1 MRTDAAKVSINID
14 AFKQYRL
21 ANEFLGRFH
30 VLMKLAK
37 THDRGNSALT
47 EAANS
52 LHSITNDLI
61 DAAEIVKFDIVN
73 DCVFFN
79 RTRLRA
85 TVSAFNT
92 LKYFVDEMKGRGIR
106 WIAFDEIAEPD
117 DFLSFAIAFDRVDL
131 SHEDPF
137 SELERLVNLEGV
149 AGIQLGP
156 IKESE
161 EEWGEDALSLGPTKE
176 EAKRSFFSALHIVK
190 QAVKEGVSK
199 GKVNP
204 RKVKRVVESV
214 VDSILSDEESMLAL
228 TGIRDYD
235 EYTYH
240 HSFNVCIYSIAL
252 GNRLG
257 LPRQTLCDI
266 GIAALFHDVGKTD
279 VPRSILN
286 KMDNL
291 TDQEW
296 KIIQEHTMSGMKV
309 LTYLKKL
316 DQTILRSIIVAFCHH
331 LNMDRTGYPK
341 TGRSIKPDA
350 FSRIVRIADIYDALT
365 SARTYRM
372 KPFTSAEALEIITD
386 KAERELDPT
395 LCAIF
400 ADVVGIIPTGQEAV
414 ESNAGQAHADE

>member
-1 MRTDAAKVSINID
+1 VRTETTKVSINTD
-14 AFKQYRL
+14 AFRQYRL

-37 THDRGNSALT
+37 THDRYNSALM
-47 EAANS
+47 EAAQS

-85 TVSAFNT
+85 NVAAFNT
-92 LKYFVDEMKGRGIR
+92 RKYFVDEMKARGISS
-106 WIAFDEIAEPD
+106 IVFDEIAEPD
-117 DFLSFAIAFDRVDL
+117 DFLSFAIVFNQVDL

-137 SELERLVNLEGV
+137 SELKRLVNLEGI
-149 AGIQLGP
+149 AGIETGQ
-156 IKESE
+156 IRKSDVEINDVSTF
-161 EEWGEDALSLGPTKE
+161 GPTKE
-176 EAKRSFFSALHIVK
+176 EAKRSFFSALHVVK

-214 VDSILSDEESMLAL
+214 VDSILSDEGSMLAL

-286 KMDNL
+286 KLENL
-291 TDQEW
+291 TDEEW
-296 KIIQEHTMSGMKV
+296 KNIQEHTMSGMKV

-331 LNMDRTGYPK
+331 LNMDRSGYPK

-365 SARTYRM
+365 SARSYRM
-372 KPFTSAEALEIITD
+372 KPFTSSEALEIIMS
-386 KAERELDPT
+386 KAEKELDPT

-400 ADVVGIIPTGQEAV
+400 TDVVGIIPTSEETV
-414 ESNAGQAHADE
+414 ESTAAQAHPGE